1 MIESL
6 KLDNDSAA
14 ISSSFQLLVNSLS
27 AEVAKLEKNLVENKK
42 LAGLITI
49 QVRAIIAKER
59 AKFEIPP
66 EPVPGSLALQLK
78 TRSVSVAT
86 SNVGAENNYEHP
98 LKLDYNNPIEIIH
111 TLKGSSCLMRFA
123 TRDGDIGKQPHSIYS
138 LSCIVTQQAGSVIG
152 KIHVY
157 HSGCL

>member
-6 KLDNDSAA
+6 KLDKDSAA

-27 AEVAKLEKNLVENKK
+27 VEVAKLEKNLVENRK

-49 QVRAIIAKER
+49 QVKAIFAKER

-66 EPVPGSLALQLK
+66 EPVPGALALQLK

-86 SNVGAENNYEHP
+86 SSAGSGNNYEHP
-98 LKLDYNNPIEIIH
+98 LRLDYNNPIEIIH
-111 TLKGSSCLMRFA
+111 FLSGTHCQMRFA
-123 TRDGDIGKQPHSIYS
+123 TRDGDLGQ
-138 LSCIVTQQAGSVIG
+138 
-152 KIHVY
+152 
-157 HSGCL
+157 